1 MCAKAPGD
9 SSLMLER
16 LWAGWRSE
24 YVSGF
29 GPEGNNAPGSG
40 ESIFSRILTSGLPD
54 TETHIV
60 HRGPLCFVILNAY
73 PYTNGHCL
81 VLPYRQVANLEDL
94 TDAERDELWRTVCDA
109 TVALKSAYA
118 PAGLNVGL
126 NLGTPA
132 GGSVSQHLHVHLVP
146 RWVGD
151 TNFTVTVANTKVLS
165 ESLTSTADRLRAAW
179 PKGT

>member
-9 SSLMLER
+9 SGLMLER

-60 HRGPLCFVILNAY
+60 QRGPLCFVILNAY
-73 PYTNGHCL
+73 PYTNGH
-81 VLPYRQVANLEDL
+81 
-94 TDAERDELWRTVCDA
+94 
-109 TVALKSAYA
+109 
-118 PAGLNVGL
+118 
-126 NLGTPA
+126 
-132 GGSVSQHLHVHLVP
+132 
-146 RWVGD
+146 
-151 TNFTVTVANTKVLS
+151 
-165 ESLTSTADRLRAAW
+165 
-179 PKGT
+179 

>member
-1 MCAKAPGD
+1 M
-9 SSLMLER
+9 
-16 LWAGWRSE
+16 
-24 YVSGF
+24 SGF
-29 GPEGNNAPGSG
+29 GPEGVNVPGDS
-40 ESIFSRILTSGLPD
+40 ESVFVRILNSGLPD
-54 TETHIV
+54 VETHIL

-94 TDAERDELWRTVCDA
+94 TDAERNELWSAVRDA

-118 PAGLNVGL
+118 PSGLNVGL

-151 TNFTVTVANTKVLS
+151 TNFTVTIANTKVLS
-165 ESLTSTADRLRAAW
+165 ETLASTADRLRAAW
-179 PKGT
+179 PKGR